1 MRHIIKLSLVLLAVV
16 TTFFVYDTMLM
27 VSPWWVAVASSISL
41 ASVYVGLAF
50 TPIPH
55 HQRGTAV
62 TIAGSALGIEA
73 SMGIVHALRIM
84 APSLFVD
91 MPMWAIIGM
100 SVLFG
105 VPFSALLFAVA
116 HFVVHQHGGDDDNP
130 MSQTLVHIARLAEA
144 SNANAQAIARFAEAS
159 ESAPQALTKTSTA
172 FSCPNC
178 GGELSQGQ
186 YGAAMRHGY
195 CSACKPSNGNGH
207 KKESVEDME
216 VEL

>member
-1 MRHIIKLSLVLLAVV
+1 
-16 TTFFVYDTMLM
+16 M
-27 VSPWWVAVASSISL
+27 VAPWWVAVASSISL

-62 TIAGSALGIEA
+62 TIAGSALAIEA

-116 HFVVHQHGGDDDNP
+116 HFVVHQHSNDDDNP

-144 SNANAQAIARFAEAS
+144 SNANAEAIARFASAS
-159 ESAPQALTKTSTA
+159 ENAPQALTKTSTA
-172 FSCPNC
+172 YECPNC
-178 GGELSQGQ
+178 GAGLSQGQ

-195 CSACKPSNGNGH
+195 CSACKSNGH
-207 KKESVEDME
+207 KAEDIREME
-216 VEL
+216 EL

>member
-27 VSPWWVAVASSISL
+27 VAPWWVAVASSVSL

-62 TIAGSALGIEA
+62 TIAGSALAIEA

-116 HFVVHQHGGDDDNP
+116 HFVVHQHGGDEDDNP

-159 ESAPQALTKTSTA
+159 ESGVQALPKTSTA
-172 FSCPNC
+172 YECPKC
-178 GGELSQGQ
+178 GAALSQGQ

-195 CSACKPSNGNGH
+195 CSACKPSNGHTN
-207 KKESVEDME
+207 ERIEDME
-216 VEL
+216 EI

>member
-27 VSPWWVAVASSISL
+27 VAPWWVAVASSISL

-50 TPIPH
+50 TPIPP

-62 TIAGSALGIEA
+62 TIAGSALAIEA

-84 APSLFVD
+84 APSLFID

-130 MSQTLVHIARLAEA
+130 MSQTLVHIARIAEA

-159 ESAPQALTKTSTA
+159 ENAPQALTKTSTA

-207 KKESVEDME
+207 KNEKIEDME
-216 VEL
+216 EL

>member
-27 VSPWWVAVASSISL
+27 VAPWWVAVASSVSL

-55 HQRGTAV
+55 YQRSTAV

-144 SNANAQAIARFAEAS
+144 SNANAEAIARFAEANKS
-159 ESAPQALTKTSTA
+159 GLQALTKAETVYQCP
-172 FSCPNC
+172 SC
-178 GGELSQGQ
+178 GATLTQGQ

-195 CSACKPSNGNGH
+195 CSACKSNGH
-207 KKESVEDME
+207 KAEDIREME
-216 VEL
+216 EL